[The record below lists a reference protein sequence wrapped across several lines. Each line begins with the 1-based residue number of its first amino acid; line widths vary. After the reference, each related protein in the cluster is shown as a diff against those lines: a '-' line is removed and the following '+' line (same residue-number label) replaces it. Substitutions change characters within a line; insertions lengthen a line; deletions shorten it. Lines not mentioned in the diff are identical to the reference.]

1 MNKHTKENSQR
12 VQEDQKQYRAADSN
26 STDNTCKKK
35 PTKGFMPPSLMSM
48 DASNEVQT
56 GKEAPVVAASPTIM
70 FDKKMTWGRINEI
83 RTKFG
88 EKSPEYAAAMQC
100 EIEDDDY

>member
-1 MNKHTKENSQR
+1 
-12 VQEDQKQYRAADSN
+12 
-26 STDNTCKKK
+26 
-35 PTKGFMPPSLMSM
+35 MPPSLMSM

-100 EIEDDDY
+100 EIEDNDY